1 LNFQKGFLGFLCP
14 FAPLVIFAFG
24 GKART
29 GLVSNRHHMENY
41 KKTEVLGEGTYG
53 KVYKA
58 QDIRTNEIVALKKTL
73 LVNEDEGVP
82 ATTLREVSILRALSD
97 CPYIVKLSD
106 VLHTASRN
114 GKPVLYLVFEYL
126 EHDLKHYMISK
137 KGRGV
142 GLDKKQALHFAYQI
156 LLGIEHCHSHGVMH
170 RDLKPQNLLVSKD
183 NIIKLAD
190 FGLGRSFS
198 IPIGKYTHEVVTLWY
213 RAPEI
218 LLGSK
223 CYSTPIDI
231 WSIGCILA
239 EMITGRPL
247 FCGESEIEQLLA
259 IFRIMGTPSN
269 ETWPQVENLRD
280 WHDFPQWK
288 PTDLYKIIPQLGKD
302 GCDLLTAML
311 QLDPAKRITA
321 SDALQHPLFDDIRGE
336 YVNNFTN
343 KENFPLPVVNKD

>member
-1 LNFQKGFLGFLCP
+1 
-14 FAPLVIFAFG
+14 
-24 GKART
+24 
-29 GLVSNRHHMENY
+29 
-41 KKTEVLGEGTYG
+41 
-53 KVYKA
+53 
-58 QDIRTNEIVALKKTL
+58 
-73 LVNEDEGVP
+73 
-82 ATTLREVSILRALSD
+82 
-97 CPYIVKLSD
+97 
-106 VLHTASRN
+106 
-114 GKPVLYLVFEYL
+114 
-126 EHDLKHYMISK
+126 
-137 KGRGV
+137 
-142 GLDKKQALHFAYQI
+142 
-156 LLGIEHCHSHGVMH
+156 MH

-288 PTDLYKIIPQLGKD
+288 PTDLYKVSRMS
-302 GCDLLTAML
+302 A
-311 QLDPAKRITA
+311 
-321 SDALQHPLFDDIRGE
+321 
-336 YVNNFTN
+336 
-343 KENFPLPVVNKD
+343 